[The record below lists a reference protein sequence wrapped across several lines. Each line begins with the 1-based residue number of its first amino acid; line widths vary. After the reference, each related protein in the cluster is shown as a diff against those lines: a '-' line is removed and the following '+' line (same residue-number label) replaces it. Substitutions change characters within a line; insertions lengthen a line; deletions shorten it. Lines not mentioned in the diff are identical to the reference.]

1 MQRNI
6 AANPFSLSLNR
17 ISHIPF
23 PSIVGIMEQ
32 GIERVLGLSNLKR
45 KYHEALKQSH
55 SGESFYDTVLNVM
68 NCDYDVKGLEHIPSD
83 GGVIV
88 VANHPLGGIEGVIL
102 GSLLGQKRNDFRIMA
117 NSLLERIPEFHDTM
131 IFVNPFGGNEAVKQN
146 LKGLKEAVNW
156 VKEGGILGIFPAGEV
171 SHYQAGINAIED
183 PYWNSN
189 IVRIAKMTNATIIPM
204 FIHGHNSTLFQA
216 LGLLHPR
223 IRTALLPNEFL
234 RQEKKT
240 ISITI
245 GKPIQK
251 QLIKSFIS
259 ESDCTRYIR
268 QRTYLLKHQ
277 QELKSRNSFAKAE
290 MIVPSDSITLEQE
303 LHSFTDHDVIAESGD
318 YTVYLT
324 NAKKSPGI
332 LREIGR
338 LREQTFRDIGE
349 GTGKSLDLDIFDAE
363 YDHLIL
369 LKKGYGIIGGYRI
382 ARTDHIH
389 DVFGK
394 NGLYTQTL
402 FTYSQGFKKSI
413 PKGLELGRAFICKEH
428 QRSFLPLQL
437 LWKGIGTYIARH
449 KEYRFLF
456 GSVSISNEY
465 TSFSRQLIVHYLRTN
480 CFDTM
485 LAAHIHPK
493 NKFNQ
498 SMPKQMQHFIN
509 NSADILGD
517 IDTLNSII
525 MEIEPDG
532 KGIPILIRQYM
543 KLGGKFCGFGI
554 DPTFNDAVDCL
565 VMIDIMKGDN
575 SMLERYIGE
584 DALKELRNFH
594 LCTSFHTHSQNL

>member
-1 MQRNI
+1 MQRDI
-6 AANPFSLSLNR
+6 AQNPFTLTFKR
-17 ISHIPF
+17 IPLAPF
-23 PSIVGIMEQ
+23 PSITDIFEQ
-32 GIERVLGLSNLKR
+32 SIEHILGLTSLKR
-45 KYHEALKQSH
+45 KYHKALKESH

-68 NCDYDVKGLEHIPSD
+68 NCKYDVSGMDHIPSE

-102 GSLLGQKRNDFRIMA
+102 GSMLGQKRKDFRIMA

-156 VKEGGILGIFPAGEV
+156 VRDGGILGIFPAGEV
-171 SHYQAGINAIED
+171 SHYQPGINAVED

-204 FIHGHNSTLFQA
+204 FINGHNSTLFQA

-240 ISITI
+240 IAITI

-268 QRTYLLKHQ
+268 QRTYLLKYQ
-277 QELKSRNSFAKAE
+277 QEKSQLHPLAHVEHIAA
-290 MIVPSDSITLEQE
+290 SDSISLEKE
-303 LHSFTDHDVIAESGD
+303 ISEFTDDDVIVESGE
-318 YTVYLT
+318 YRVYLT
-324 NAKKSPGI
+324 HATKTPCI

-338 LREQTFRDIGE
+338 LREQTFRDSGQ

-369 LKKGYGIIGGYRI
+369 YKKGCGIIGGYRI

-389 DVFGK
+389 NVFGK

-402 FTYSQGFKKSI
+402 FTYSHGFKQRI
-413 PKGLELGRAFICKEH
+413 PKGLELGRAFICKEY

-437 LWKGIGTYIARH
+437 LWKGIGTYIAKH

-456 GSVSISNEY
+456 GSVSISNNY
-465 TSFSRQLIVHYLRTN
+465 TVFSRQMIVHYLRTH
-480 CFDTM
+480 CFDTT
-485 LAAHIHPK
+485 LAEHVHPK
-493 NKFNQ
+493 NKFNRLI
-498 SMPKQMQHFIN
+498 PKQLKHFIN
-509 NSADILGD
+509 DSANVLED
-517 IDTLNSII
+517 IDTLNSVI

-554 DPTFNDAVDCL
+554 DPSFNDAIDCL

-575 SMLERYIGE
+575 TMLERYIGE

-594 LCTSFHTHSQNL
+594 LCTSFQNHSQNY